1 MRKRQKKKSEYCIK
15 KYLMQQK
22 WPILGYILTEVF
34 GNIASILATL
44 VVAECL
50 TLFTISEF
58 EKGLKCFLVF
68 FGLTIIRRICYYF
81 GCMFVNISTT
91 RLSFSVRK
99 DLTDRL
105 FKLQSKTFASS
116 SSGLFVTRIVED
128 SESAFGKISTII
140 ECLAFIFTSFVTL
153 VYIAILNIWVG
164 LIFLGSAIGLSV
176 LEVYRKKVVKRLG
189 KEKRKTYEDTVSLV
203 TEVVRSEKDIK
214 ALNLEDK
221 LKVQC
226 VEKFDKN
233 RIATKRKEKVDYNF
247 WQTRS
252 LLVDILISLA
262 VVVAVYSVAG
272 GTMAVASLLFIF
284 MNKDSFF
291 DLIWYVGQIS
301 KQVTDCKISS
311 ERMFEIFNEEKFPIE
326 KFGNVKLE
334 NFSGEIEF
342 KDVSFSYEDNFEGE
356 DDLTSKS
363 KSSKRKFFHK
373 RKTNAETEVKPKEY
387 IKVFDNLN
395 FKIPANKTVAFVGK
409 SGSGKSTILSLISRI
424 YKVDGG
430 EVLLD
435 GVNIDSLDEQSIR
448 DNISL
453 VNQFPYIFNT
463 TIRKNLLLAKKD
475 ATEEEL
481 IDACKR
487 SALWPFIQGLKKG
500 LDTKVG
506 ESGIKLS
513 GGQKQ
518 RLAIARALLR
528 ESKVVLFDE
537 STSSLDNFAQEEIKD
552 SIDALSGGCT
562 VVIVA
567 HRLSTIKN
575 ADIIFFLNEGQI
587 VGQGSFNE
595 LFNNNEMF
603 RTLFKTENI

>member
-1 MRKRQKKKSEYCIK
+1 M
-15 KYLMQQK
+15 
-22 WPILGYILTEVF
+22 
-34 GNIASILATL
+34 
-44 VVAECL
+44 
-50 TLFTISEF
+50 
-58 EKGLKCFLVF
+58 
-68 FGLTIIRRICYYF
+68 
-81 GCMFVNISTT
+81 
-91 RLSFSVRK
+91 
-99 DLTDRL
+99 
-105 FKLQSKTFASS
+105 
-116 SSGLFVTRIVED
+116 
-128 SESAFGKISTII
+128 
-140 ECLAFIFTSFVTL
+140 AFIFTSFVTL

-409 SGSGKSTILSLISRI
+409 SGSGKSTILSLISRM

>member
-1 MRKRQKKKSEYCIK
+1 MRKRQKNKSEYCIK

-22 WPILGYILTEVF
+22 WPVLGYILTEVF

-58 EKGLKCFLVF
+58 EKGLKYFLIF
-68 FGLTIIRRICYYF
+68 FGLTIFRRISYYL
-81 GCMFVNISTT
+81 GCVFINISTT

-105 FKLQSKTFASS
+105 FKLQSKTFASA

-128 SESAFGKISTII
+128 SESAFSKISEII
-140 ECLAFIFTSFVTL
+140 ECLAFIFTSVVTL
-153 VYIAILNIWVG
+153 IYIAVLNIRVG
-164 LIFLGSAIGLSV
+164 IIFLVSAIGLSV
-176 LEVYRKKVVKRLG
+176 LEVYRRKVVKRLG

-214 ALNLEDK
+214 ALNLESK
-221 LKVQC
+221 LKTQC
-226 VEKFDKN
+226 IDKFDKN
-233 RIATKRKEKVDYNF
+233 RIATKRREKVDYNF

-252 LLVDILISLA
+252 LLVDIVISLV
-262 VVVAVYSVAG
+262 VVVAVYSVSG

-284 MNKDSFF
+284 MNKNSFF

-311 ERMFEIFNEEKFPIE
+311 ERMFEIFDEEKFPIE
-326 KFGNVKLE
+326 KFGNTKLE

-342 KDVSFSYEDNFEGE
+342 KDVLFSYEDNFEGE
-356 DDLTSKS
+356 DDENLKS
-363 KSSKRKFFHK
+363 KTLKRRLFHI
-373 RKTNAETEVKPKEY
+373 KTTKTETEVKPKEY
-387 IKVFDNLN
+387 IKVFENLN

-409 SGSGKSTILSLISRI
+409 SGSGKSTILSLISRM

-435 GVNIDSLDEQSIR
+435 GVNINDLDEDSIR
-448 DNISL
+448 NNISL

-552 SIDALSGGCT
+552 SIDSLSGGCT
-562 VVIVA
+562 VIIVA

>member
-1 MRKRQKKKSEYCIK
+1 MKKKQVKEYSLK
-15 KYLMQQK
+15 KYLLQQK
-22 WPILGYILTEVF
+22 WPILGFIVTEVL

-50 TLFTISEF
+50 TLFTLSEF
-58 EKGLKCFLVF
+58 EEGLKYFLIF
-68 FGLTIIRRICYYF
+68 FGLRVFRRICYYL
-81 GCMFVNISTT
+81 GSVFVNVSTT

-105 FKLQSKTFASS
+105 FKLQSKTFASA
-116 SSGLFVTRIVED
+116 SSGLFVTRIVDD
-128 SESAFGKISTII
+128 SEAAFGKISDII

-153 VYIAILNIWVG
+153 VYISILNIWVG
-164 LIFLGSAIGLSV
+164 LIFLVSAVGLSA
-176 LEVYRKKVVKRLG
+176 LEMYRKKVVKKLG
-189 KEKRKTYEDTVSLV
+189 KEKKKSYEDVVSLT

-214 ALNLEDK
+214 ALNLENR
-221 LKVQC
+221 LKSQC
-226 VEKFDKN
+226 VDAFDKN
-233 RIATKRKEKVDYNF
+233 RIASKRKEKVDYNL
-247 WQTRS
+247 WHLRT
-252 LLVDILISLA
+252 LLVDTVITLA
-262 VVVAVYSVAG
+262 IVVAVYSVAG

-291 DLIWYVGQIS
+291 DLIWYIGQIS
-301 KQVTDCKISS
+301 KQITECKISS

-326 KFGNVKLE
+326 KFGNTKLE

-342 KDVSFSYEDNFEGE
+342 KNVSFSYEDNFEGE
-356 DDLTSKS
+356 DELQQGEKTTKRRLFH
-363 KSSKRKFFHK
+363 KKRKK
-373 RKTNAETEVKPKEY
+373 IETEIKPKDY
-387 IKVFDNLN
+387 VKVFDGLN
-395 FKIPANKTVAFVGK
+395 FKIPADKTVAFVGK
-409 SGSGKSTILSLISRI
+409 SGSGKSTILSLISRM

-435 GVNIDSLDEQSIR
+435 GVNIDSLDESSIR
-448 DNISL
+448 NNISL

-487 SALWPFIQGLKKG
+487 SALWPFIQGLKRG

-528 ESKVVLFDE
+528 KSKVILFDE
-537 STSSLDNFAQEEIKD
+537 STSSLDNFAQEEIKT

-587 VGQGSFNE
+587 MGQGTFDE

>member
-1 MRKRQKKKSEYCIK
+1 MKKKQKNEYCLK
-15 KYLMQQK
+15 RYLMQQK
-22 WPILGYILTEVF
+22 WPILGFVITEVL

-50 TLFTISEF
+50 TLFTLSEF
-58 EKGLKCFLVF
+58 EEGLKYFLVF
-68 FGLTIIRRICYYF
+68 FGLRVFRRICYYF
-81 GCMFVNISTT
+81 GSVFVNVSTT

-105 FKLQSKTFASS
+105 FKLQSKTFASA
-116 SSGLFVTRIVED
+116 SSGLFVTRIVDD
-128 SESAFGKISTII
+128 SEAAFGKISDII

-153 VYIAILNIWVG
+153 VYISVLNIWVG
-164 LIFLGSAIGLSV
+164 LIFLVSAIGLSIF
-176 LEVYRKKVVKRLG
+176 EMYRKKVVKKLG
-189 KEKRKTYEDTVSLV
+189 KEKKKTYEDVVSLT

-214 ALNLEDK
+214 ALNLENR
-221 LKVQC
+221 LKSQC
-226 VEKFDKN
+226 VDAFDKN
-233 RIATKRKEKVDYNF
+233 RIASKRKEKVDYNL
-247 WQTRS
+247 WHLRT
-252 LLVDILISLA
+252 LLVDSVITIA
-262 VVVAVYSVAG
+262 IVVAVYSVAG

-291 DLIWYVGQIS
+291 DLIWYIGQIA
-301 KQVTDCKISS
+301 KQITECKISS
-311 ERMFEIFNEEKFPIE
+311 ERMFEIFDEEKFPIE

-334 NFSGEIEF
+334 NYSGEIEF
-342 KDVSFSYEDNFEGE
+342 REVSFSYEDNFEGE
-356 DDLTSKS
+356 NEETQNAKKS
-363 KSSKRKFFHK
+363 KKNLFRKK
-373 RKTNAETEVKPKEY
+373 NAKLEEEVKPKDY
-387 IKVFDNLN
+387 VRVFEGLN

-409 SGSGKSTILSLISRI
+409 SGSGKSTILSLMSRM

-435 GVNIDSLDEQSIR
+435 GVNIDSLDETSIR
-448 DNISL
+448 NNISL

-475 ATEEEL
+475 AAEEEL

-487 SALWPFIQGLKKG
+487 SALWPFIQGLKRG

-528 ESKVVLFDE
+528 KSKVILFDE
-537 STSSLDNFAQEEIKD
+537 STSSLDNFAQEEIKT

-575 ADIIFFLNEGQI
+575 ANIIFFLNEGQI
-587 VGQGSFNE
+587 VGQGSFEE